1 MQATVVICSAKM
13 ARKLLKD
20 GYSIVDIK
28 PDKTDLEGKPDRS
41 GRNRQVKEC
50 YRRTKNTDLSRKR
63 TSGIKSP

>member
-28 PDKTDLEGKPDRS
+28 PDKTDLEGKRS
-41 GRNRQVKEC
+41 VFVFRNDNGLRDKMREYKE
-50 YRRTKNTDLSRKR
+50 KIN
-63 TSGIKSP
+63 

>member
-28 PDKTDLEGKPDRS
+28 PDKTDLEGKRS
-41 GRNRQVKEC
+41 VFVF
-50 YRRTKNTDLSRKR
+50 KNDN
-63 TSGIKSP
+63 GIRDKMREYQISHNFKM

>member
-28 PDKTDLEGKPDRS
+28 PDKTALEGKRS
-41 GRNRQVKEC
+41 VFVF
-50 YRRTKNTDLSRKR
+50 KNDN
-63 TSGIKSP
+63 GIRDKMREYQISHNFKM

>member
-28 PDKTDLEGKPDRS
+28 PDKTDLEGKP
-41 GRNRQVKEC
+41 
-50 YRRTKNTDLSRKR
+50 
-63 TSGIKSP
+63 